1 MKSVC
6 KYTTQPIIWYNSNMQ
21 QCSKIFGI
29 DENYHSYVFLKNKIT
44 QVVVSVWNIGKHRN
58 NTYKQIYNII

>member
-1 MKSVC
+1 MESFNKILSLRGNRQC
-6 KYTTQPIIWYNSNMQ
+6 SLSYDISYMQ

-44 QVVVSVWNIGKHRN
+44 QVVVSV
-58 NTYKQIYNII
+58 